1 VNFLSIQEI
10 NLKFQ
15 NYFPTYFIFN
25 FKSERVY
32 NIVAFQNRLFYYI
45 DQFRLFIFYVDNKN
59 ILNFLGTTFRFQ
71 LSLHFCEDVNQLV
84 YLENIWDFILHYNNI

>member
-1 VNFLSIQEI
+1 MQ
-10 NLKFQ
+10 
-15 NYFPTYFIFN
+15 
-25 FKSERVY
+25 SERVY

-71 LSLHFCEDVNQLV
+71 LSPHFCKDINQLCLSRK
-84 YLENIWDFILHYNNI
+84 YLGFYFTL